1 MGVQGKLMRCSH
13 CNVCK
18 TLSGSTYTMNQIIP
32 KANFKLTKGGEALK
46 SFTYYGESGEW
57 PVHLVHPSLTASWP
71 YIHLSLV
78 QPSRAFETLLDADV
92 LAR

>member
-46 SFTYYGESGEW
+46 SFTYYGESGEC
-57 PVHLVHPSLTASWP
+57 LVDPIRSFIHPLTTP
-71 YIHLSLV
+71 
-78 QPSRAFETLLDADV
+78 P
-92 LAR
+92 

>member
-46 SFTYYGESGEW
+46 SFTYHGESGEW
-57 PVHLVHPSLTASWP
+57 PRSYGSSIPHCLLALHPPVPRPTISC
-71 YIHLSLV
+71 
-78 QPSRAFETLLDADV
+78 F
-92 LAR
+92 